1 MAVVELAKHV
11 MVVGV
16 VSSVMALEHIAIMGN
31 PYHAIENVGLAVELG
46 VDNETCRKG
55 YEYCASSMVW

>member
-1 MAVVELAKHV
+1 MAVVGLVKHV

-16 VSSVMALEHIAIMGN
+16 VSSVMALEHIAITGN

-46 VDNETCRKG
+46 VDNESCRNS
-55 YEYCASSMVW
+55 YEYYALIMA